1 MPLPS
6 KMPFATENGRERKS
20 PGSTQTIRLDS
31 TTNMTKQKARMSL
44 PRAGK
49 EVCDMAKFIARV
61 FVPMYVELEA
71 KDEDEAKQ
79 KAQEW
84 YKEQKADWRESTAE
98 VVPLP

>member
-1 MPLPS
+1 
-6 KMPFATENGRERKS
+6 
-20 PGSTQTIRLDS
+20 
-31 TTNMTKQKARMSL
+31 
-44 PRAGK
+44 
-49 EVCDMAKFIARV
+49 MAKFIARV